1 MYASC
6 EGYGENAH
14 LCRHARAFIAG
25 LYDKYSNLVSLP
37 NNMTFVPGKSVQK
50 LTRDTLDIN
59 QNLTTKLIDH
69 GSWLIHTI
77 RTEIPQK
84 SS

>member
-6 EGYGENAH
+6 EGYGENAR
-14 LCRHARAFIAG
+14 LCRHTRAFIAG

-59 QNLTTKLIDH
+59 QNLTIKLIAH
-69 GSWLIHTI
+69 GSWLTHAI

-84 SS
+84 SL